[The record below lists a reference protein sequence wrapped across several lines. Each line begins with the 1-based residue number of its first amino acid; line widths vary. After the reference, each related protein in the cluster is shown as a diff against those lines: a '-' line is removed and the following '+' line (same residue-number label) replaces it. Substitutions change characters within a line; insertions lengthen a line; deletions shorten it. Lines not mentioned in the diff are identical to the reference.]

1 LILAGGEKEGNM
13 SLITRAAIRDAAR
26 RIGSYVRRTP
36 ILDLEQ
42 GAFGV
47 EANLTLKLESLQH
60 SGSFKARG
68 AFNRILSALTIP
80 PSGVIAASGG
90 NHGAAV
96 AYAARRL
103 GYRAE
108 IFVPDLCPP
117 TKVAR
122 LRRYGAEVTQ
132 VGAVY
137 EEAFRACLARAAVT
151 GALLV
156 HAYNQPEVVAGQ
168 GTVGWEFAAQA
179 PDLDTV
185 LIAVGG
191 GGLIAGMAAWYA
203 GAARVIGVEPERAPT
218 LARALEAGEPVAV
231 TVGGIAVD
239 SLGAGRA
246 GEIAFAVAR
255 EHVDRVVL
263 VTDEHIGAAQQA
275 LWETVRVAV
284 EPGASAALAAVL
296 GGAYRPAPDER
307 VGILVCG
314 GNVDLRQ
321 LG

>member
-1 LILAGGEKEGNM
+1 M
-13 SLITRAAIRDAAR
+13 SSVTRARIRDAAR
-26 RIGSYVRRTP
+26 RIAPYVRRTP
-36 ILDLEQ
+36 ILDLEP

-47 EANLTLKLESLQH
+47 EARLTLKLESLQH

-68 AFNRILSALTIP
+68 AFNRILGAATIP
-80 PSGVIAASGG
+80 PAGVIAASGG

-96 AYAARRL
+96 AYVARRL

-108 IFVPDLCPP
+108 IFVPAACPP

-122 LRRYGAEVTQ
+122 LRGYGAEVTQ

-137 EEAFRACLARAAVT
+137 EEAFQACLARAAVT

-168 GTVGWEFAAQA
+168 GTVGWEFAAQS

-191 GGLIAGMAAWYA
+191 GGLIAGVAAWYA

-218 LARALEAGEPVAV
+218 LARALAAGEPVDV

-255 EHVDRVVL
+255 EQVDRVVL
-263 VTDEHIGAAQQA
+263 VTDEQIGIAQQA
-275 LWETVRVAV
+275 LWETARVAA
-284 EPGASAALAAVL
+284 EPGASTALAAIL
-296 GGAYRPAPDER
+296 GGAYQPAPDER
-307 VGILVCG
+307 VGILICG

>member
-1 LILAGGEKEGNM
+1 M
-13 SLITRAAIRDAAR
+13 SMAMRAAIRDAAR
-26 RIGSYVRRTP
+26 RIGPYVRRTP
-36 ILDLEQ
+36 ILDLEP

-47 EANLTLKLESLQH
+47 EASLTLKLESLQH

-68 AFNRILSALTIP
+68 AFNRILSAETIP
-80 PSGVIAASGG
+80 PAGVIAASGG

-122 LRRYGAEVTQ
+122 LRAYGAEVTQ

-137 EEAFRACLARAAVT
+137 EEAFRTCQARAAAT

-156 HAYNQPEVVAGQ
+156 HAYNQPEVVVGQ
-168 GTVGWEFAAQA
+168 GTVGWEFVWQA

-185 LIAVGG
+185 LVAVGG
-191 GGLIAGMAAWYA
+191 GGLIAGVAAWYA
-203 GAARVIGVEPERAPT
+203 GSVRVIGVEPERAPT
-218 LARALEAGEPVAV
+218 LARALEAGEPVDVA
-231 TVGGIAVD
+231 VGGIAVD

-263 VTDEHIGAAQQA
+263 VTDEQIGAAQQA
-275 LWETVRVAV
+275 LWETVRVAA
-284 EPGASAALAAVL
+284 EPGASAALAAIL

-314 GNVDLRQ
+314 GNVDPRQ
-321 LG
+321 FG

>member
-1 LILAGGEKEGNM
+1 M
-13 SLITRAAIRDAAR
+13 SMVTRADIRDAAR
-26 RIGSYVRRTP
+26 RIGPYARRTP
-36 ILDLEQ
+36 VLDLEL

-47 EANLTLKLESLQH
+47 EARLTLKLELLQH

-68 AFNRILSALTIP
+68 AFNRILSARTIP
-80 PSGVIAASGG
+80 ASGVIAASGG

-108 IFVPDLCPP
+108 IFVPEVCPP

-122 LRRYGAEVTQ
+122 LRAYGAEVTQ

-137 EEAFRACLARAAVT
+137 EEAFTACQARAAAT

-168 GTVGWEFAAQA
+168 GTVAWEFAWQA

-185 LIAVGG
+185 LVAVGG
-191 GGLIAGMAAWYA
+191 GGLIAGMAAWYG

-218 LARALEAGEPVAV
+218 LARALEMGEPTDVA
-231 TVGGIAVD
+231 VGGIAVD
-239 SLGAGRA
+239 SLGAGRV
-246 GEIAFAVAR
+246 GEIAFAIAR
-255 EHVDRVVL
+255 EHVDRVAL
-263 VTDEHIGAAQQA
+263 VTDEQIIAAQHA
-275 LWETVRVAV
+275 LWETVRVAS
-284 EPGASAALAAVL
+284 EPGAATALAAVL
-296 GGAYRPAPDER
+296 GGVYRPASDER
-307 VGILVCG
+307 VGILICG

-321 LG
+321 LA